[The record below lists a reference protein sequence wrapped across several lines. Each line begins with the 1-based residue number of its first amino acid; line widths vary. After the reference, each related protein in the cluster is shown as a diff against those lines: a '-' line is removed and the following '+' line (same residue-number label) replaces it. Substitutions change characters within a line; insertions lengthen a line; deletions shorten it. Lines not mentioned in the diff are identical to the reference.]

1 MGLARKPKS
10 IFIINCCLV
19 FLKRRKMLNQVA
31 VEALYSA
38 TYLENY
44 LDSVENLPNDLQ
56 RHISRM
62 RQLDVDFQAILQDI
76 EHYKEVLQKNSK
88 SPESLRDVK
97 DSSEDKAGGS
107 NTSTSSSNAGLW
119 RKRILQK
126 VQSALISSLEIGD
139 EKLQIV
145 QTMQDV
151 VENKSRQLESDCKT
165 LELKRDHESVDAVK
179 DSTSQN
185 RDSIAV
191 GAGGSSSAAMRAA
204 EVNVNPKEPE
214 EY

>member
-1 MGLARKPKS
+1 MLDIS
-10 IFIINCCLV
+10 I
-19 FLKRRKMLNQVA
+19 
-31 VEALYSA
+31 S
-38 TYLENY
+38 
-44 LDSVENLPNDLQ
+44 
-56 RHISRM
+56 
-62 RQLDVDFQAILQDI
+62 AILQDI

-165 LELKRDHESVDAVK
+165 LGKVFFYFH
-179 DSTSQN
+179 
-185 RDSIAV
+185 
-191 GAGGSSSAAMRAA
+191 
-204 EVNVNPKEPE
+204 
-214 EY
+214 